1 MKMRQRARGFTL
13 VELLMVIAVL
23 GVLAAVAFPGMRDYM
38 DKQRLVS
45 QVRAISELAQLA
57 RAEAIKHSGTADRR
71 ISMNVSA
78 PTPSTWFVGLV
89 NGDAACTTAADC
101 RITQAETAAS
111 QANYV
116 SGTACPNCTMTS
128 HAVPARIV
136 FDTRG
141 IASTAGN
148 ADQRIDLQSPMN
160 KQLSVSISRL
170 GRISI
175 CTPGGSLGG
184 YPTC

>member
-1 MKMRQRARGFTL
+1 MKQRAHGFTL
-13 VELLMVIAVL
+13 VELLMVLAVM
-23 GVLAAVAFPGMRDYM
+23 GVLAAVAFPGMRGYM

-57 RAEAIKHSGTADRR
+57 RAEAIKHSATGDRH

-89 NGDAACTTAADC
+89 NGNAACTTQATC
-101 RITQAETAAS
+101 LLTQAGS
-111 QANYV
+111 NVNQSYFV

-128 HAVPARIV
+128 HAAAARIV
-136 FDTRG
+136 FDMRG
-141 IASTAGN
+141 IADFTTGN
-148 ADQRIDLQSPMN
+148 ADQLITLQSPMN
-160 KQLSVSISRL
+160 KQLSVSVSRL

-184 YPTC
+184 FPIC